1 LAVDVARDHE
11 GEQGIDGNSPG
22 GFRPRKPRLDR
33 EMECAARCAF
43 RSRVSCRRGVFVRA
57 FGEVNKSQDKRR
69 IQMVG
74 RIYKSILVFTLAF
87 SALLMAQ
94 TPPDNP
100 LAPYIPKNM
109 KPYYL
114 DILVTKDSPEAS
126 IPDAGRMAWMQKHL
140 AYIRSQAEAGKFVLV
155 GPVTEDPTGGPFLDS
170 L

>member
-1 LAVDVARDHE
+1 MA
-11 GEQGIDGNSPG
+11 
-22 GFRPRKPRLDR
+22 
-33 EMECAARCAF
+33 
-43 RSRVSCRRGVFVRA
+43 
-57 FGEVNKSQDKRR
+57 
-69 IQMVG
+69 G

-126 IPDAGRMAWMQKHL
+126 ISDAERMAWMQKHL
-140 AYIRSQAEAGKFVLV
+140 AYIRLQAEAGKFVLV
-155 GPVTEDPTGGPFLDS
+155 GPVTEEGRIRGIAVIKADS
-170 L
+170 LEEARGIAANDPLVQAGHLSVEVHPIQLEDLSSIRFDYPPLK

>member
-1 LAVDVARDHE
+1 
-11 GEQGIDGNSPG
+11 
-22 GFRPRKPRLDR
+22 
-33 EMECAARCAF
+33 
-43 RSRVSCRRGVFVRA
+43 
-57 FGEVNKSQDKRR
+57 
-69 IQMVG
+69 MVG

-114 DILVTKDSPEAS
+114 DILVTRDSPEAS
-126 IPDAGRMAWMQKHL
+126 IPDAERVAWMQKHL

-155 GPVTEDPTGGPFLDS
+155 GPVTEEGRIRGIAIIKADS
-170 L
+170 LEEARRIASSDPLVQAGHLSVELHPIQLEDLSSIRFDYPPLK